1 MRVVTIKMI
10 DFLKNKGLKAFYEIS
25 AIAEHP
31 NLLFSND
38 KEQYHSEAQF
48 NLYTIQH
55 LNKLI
60 KKNNISINELQQI
73 FGFIETSWSDYLSK
87 YYRGKSFIFYVWADD
102 QIPAFRFSVV
112 SYYEGIELP
121 FRCSLNKVNDMIE
134 VLSLYVNKAQF
145 DGVTTLELDDADET
159 DEASPSSDSD
169 NVYTLTVYS
178 KKIIG

>member
-1 MRVVTIKMI
+1 MI

-25 AIAEHP
+25 AIAEQP

-38 KEQYHSEAQF
+38 KEQYHSEAQY
-48 NLYTIQH
+48 NQYTIQK

-60 KKNNISINELQQI
+60 HKHNISIKELQQI
-73 FGFIETSWSDYLSK
+73 FGYIETSWSDYLSK

-102 QIPAFRFSVV
+102 QIPAFRVSVV
-112 SYYEGIELP
+112 SYYEGVELP

-134 VLSLYVNKAQF
+134 VLTPYVDKAQS
-145 DGVTTLELDDADET
+145 DGVAAFELAEA
-159 DEASPSSDSD
+159 DEASPSSEAD
-169 NVYTLTVYS
+169 NVYKLIVYS